1 MIVKRFLLD
10 SNFLI
15 YALPF
20 KKIELTSESTAEE
33 IKLADLQE
41 ESSQKL
47 SDLIKNQAVL
57 TITTV
62 IQYELLCDA
71 KSTDERRKLE
81 EDLVDLGCTMIQV
94 NQEIAELAA
103 KIFRTERDN
112 QAPDKK
118 KHKFDILHLATA
130 KYEKLELI
138 TCDQKLLK
146 LKKRHLQEENS

>member
-1 MIVKRFLLD
+1 MTNKRFLLD

-20 KKIELTSESTAEE
+20 KKIEVTPESTEKE
-33 IKLADLQE
+33 IKLSALQE
-41 ESSQKL
+41 QSSQML
-47 SDLIKNQAVL
+47 GELISTQSIL
-57 TITTV
+57 TITPV

-81 EDLVDLGCTMIQV
+81 EDLADLGCTMIQV
-94 NQEIAELAA
+94 NQYIAELAA
-103 KIFRTERDN
+103 EIFRTERDN
-112 QAPDKK
+112 HAPDKK

-130 KYEKLELI
+130 KYENLELI

-146 LKKRHLQEENS
+146 LKKRHLQEKSS